1 MSIRSITVLIFALGV
16 CCLFGCSGSGS
27 SPDGSSIHVDD
38 AETAPRG
45 DLSGNFNTAADALA
59 EGTKLL
65 DTGET
70 AQAIDVLLQAVKMD
84 PDLAEA
90 FFKLGIAYSLIE
102 KEDQSVE
109 NAPIGSSTPDGNDKK
124 APPKKKNS
132 VKAFESAVDGYKK
145 LIAKNKEDDN
155 AYFYL
160 GLSYNKLNE
169 DEDAAKALKEAVK
182 LKPENVEYQ
191 IELGSIL
198 IKLAQYHEA
207 VPVLKKA
214 VELDPENVDA
224 QEKLEEA
231 EAGRKRVDFAPPK
244 KDEKKPGDANSNVNA
259 NSSGSPANN
268 SSTNSLKPPPP
279 GMKPAKTPA
288 PQPQKPP
295 K

>member
-1 MSIRSITVLIFALGV
+1 MKRALPSILFLAAIVFA
-16 CCLFGCSGSGS
+16 GCSGNGT
-27 SPDGSSIHVDD
+27 SPDGNAVQVENG
-38 AETAPRG
+38 ETAVPRA
-45 DLSGNFNTAADALA
+45 DIPSNFVNATDALA
-59 EGTKLL
+59 EGSRLF
-65 DTGET
+65 DAGET

-90 FFKLGIAYSLIE
+90 YFKLGIAYSLIE

-109 NAPIGSSTPDGNDKK
+109 KEPIGSSSPDGRDRK
-124 APPKKKNS
+124 AGEKKKNS

-145 LIAKNKEDDN
+145 IIATNKEDDN
-155 AYFYL
+155 AYYYL

-182 LKPENVEYQ
+182 LKPDNVEYQ

-214 VELDPENVDA
+214 VELDPENVNA

-231 EAGRKRVDFAPPK
+231 EAGRKRIDFAPPK
-244 KDEKKPGDANSNVNA
+244 KDEKKPGSADANSNA
-259 NSSGSPANN
+259 NSNSKAPAESDANKAGKPPTMK
-268 SSTNSLKPPPP
+268 STKPPPP
-279 GMKPAKTPA
+279 PPARTP
-288 PQPQKPP
+288 K
-295 K
+295 